1 MRCCRLTRYKPV
13 NSGSIPKWGSRLQIH
28 HQQCWLPPGYKL
40 VLNSPYLCIIQLT
53 QVAAAVLVVGVISVE
68 VESVVGIAKEVVAE
82 ASVVD
87 SVTEASAAETVEET
101 VEEDSVVDSVVE
113 ASVIDS
119 EAMETVVEASV
130 EDSVVEASLVDSLD
144 EDSVVD
150 ADVEIVEETV
160 VGVSVADS
168 VAELV
173 DSVVSDTVEAVSVLD
188 SELVVP
194 LDGATVDWVVVIV
207 DEVMSLEVVYE
218 ATRELDTNS
227 EELLAMD

>member
-1 MRCCRLTRYKPV
+1 M
-13 NSGSIPKWGSRLQIH
+13 
-28 HQQCWLPPGYKL
+28 L
-40 VLNSPYLCIIQLT
+40 VAT
-53 QVAAAVLVVGVISVE
+53 QVAAVVLVVGVISVE
-68 VESVVGIAKEVVAE
+68 VESVVGIAEEVVAE

-87 SVTEASAAETVEET
+87 SVTEASVAETVEET
-101 VEEDSVVDSVVE
+101 VEEDSVV
-113 ASVIDS
+113 
-119 EAMETVVEASV
+119 
-130 EDSVVEASLVDSLD
+130 DSVVEASLVDSLD